1 MPHGRARRE
10 AGPAGRPAAQL
21 FGPVEDRR
29 VSGLIVDQVRA
40 LMHEGKLVPGDRLP
54 PLGEL
59 CTRFGASR
67 VTVREALRILEAGGL
82 IEVRVGSGVHVRRP
96 GSDHLA
102 TRLRDLLSLSS
113 AAARDV
119 TEARTLLEVG
129 IVPLLCGQAD
139 DQDIAALLDICD
151 RQERLLVEHERYDT
165 SLSTAFHARLAAATH
180 NTAFEVLIRSFRG
193 SLRTAFAGAAAP
205 TPEAGLRVLR
215 EHRAILAAIQ
225 ARDPATGT
233 GAMRDHLASVRLRL
247 LGAAG

>member
-1 MPHGRARRE
+1 
-10 AGPAGRPAAQL
+10 
-21 FGPVEDRR
+21 
-29 VSGLIVDQVRA
+29 
-40 LMHEGKLVPGDRLP
+40 
-54 PLGEL
+54 
-59 CTRFGASR
+59 
-67 VTVREALRILEAGGL
+67 
-82 IEVRVGSGVHVRRP
+82 VHIRRP
-96 GSDHLA
+96 GSDHLT

-113 AAARDV
+113 VAARDV
-119 TEARTLLEVG
+119 TEVRTLLEVG

-151 RQERLLVEHERYDT
+151 RQERVLVEQGQYDT

-193 SLRTAFAGAAAP
+193 SLRTAFGTNAPP
-205 TPEAGLRVLR
+205 TPEAGRLVLS

-247 LGAAG
+247 LGTAG